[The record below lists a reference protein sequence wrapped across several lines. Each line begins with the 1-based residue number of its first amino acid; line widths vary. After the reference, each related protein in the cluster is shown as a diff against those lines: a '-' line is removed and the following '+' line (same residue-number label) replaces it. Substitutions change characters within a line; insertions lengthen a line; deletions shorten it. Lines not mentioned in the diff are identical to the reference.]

1 MPIRELESKL
11 YVNGAAPMGNLP
23 PDLAKQ
29 IFERCQSSTDAIAAA
44 LQRAFAG
51 DFQVLFDDELD
62 VPLTASNSPLWGQG
76 LVMLIGIEDTH
87 LMLAVPEQSGLLP
100 DWYLATNPEQKSKLD
115 TLATEIATAILPEDL
130 PAPTISHQAVADL
143 QNVLEICGVRDDTSK
158 AYLVLSSNE
167 KQATLGVVFPLPK
180 ADGILRLDARER
192 QQLDSNWTLPPYESL
207 EEGLGYLPPYVR
219 SLLKIK
225 LPVRVTLA
233 EQMQPLH
240 RIAEINYG
248 SLIQF
253 EKSCDEMLTLEVADR
268 RIAEGEAVKVGE
280 RIGLRI
286 TSITLP
292 EERFRKIKRPSS

>member
-1 MPIRELESKL
+1 M
-11 YVNGAAPMGNLP
+11 
-23 PDLAKQ
+23 
-29 IFERCQSSTDAIAAA
+29 
-44 LQRAFAG
+44 
-51 DFQVLFDDELD
+51 
-62 VPLTASNSPLWGQG
+62 
-76 LVMLIGIEDTH
+76 
-87 LMLAVPEQSGLLP
+87 
-100 DWYLATNPEQKSKLD
+100 
-115 TLATEIATAILPEDL
+115 
-130 PAPTISHQAVADL
+130 
-143 QNVLEICGVRDDTSK
+143 
-158 AYLVLSSNE
+158 SSNE

>member
-130 PAPTISHQAVADL
+130 PATNYFAPSGCRPPKRSG
-143 QNVLEICGVRDDTSK
+143 NMR
-158 AYLVLSSNE
+158 SS
-167 KQATLGVVFPLPK
+167 
-180 ADGILRLDARER
+180 R
-192 QQLDSNWTLPPYESL
+192 
-207 EEGLGYLPPYVR
+207 
-219 SLLKIK
+219 
-225 LPVRVTLA
+225 
-233 EQMQPLH
+233 
-240 RIAEINYG
+240 
-248 SLIQF
+248 
-253 EKSCDEMLTLEVADR
+253 
-268 RIAEGEAVKVGE
+268 
-280 RIGLRI
+280 
-286 TSITLP
+286 
-292 EERFRKIKRPSS
+292 